1 MEDMQLKEA
10 IEQINISEAVQQEMI
25 QNLRRQEEQ
34 GRYRYHHK
42 PHSIKRSLPA
52 VAAILLA
59 VGIVS
64 IPVQAGIRYLIKER
78 MESIPKEEMEETLEM
93 QKEQTNGADLFSR
106 EYSPNEK
113 QRMEA
118 LFRDYQNGIFP
129 ERQLLIV
136 EEEEQVTEDTLC
148 YLESTGCFYLPDRE
162 LTDEEIL
169 EIIEFNY
176 KREYA
181 LTLDPEVQA
190 VIENHEKEQNEI
202 KTQVQAGGGI
212 SEAEAVAV
220 AQEWMNTFF
229 GVSTDGMEE
238 IIYLDEEWFDVP
250 TYHITYEIQSV
261 CYYYF
266 SISTVDGSIMYIS
279 VSIPSMRNTP
289 RLTEEQAKE
298 RTPQGRRDAQRFL
311 EEQLGI
317 HEEYKAVYAF
327 YIAENGELLSSDI
340 TYFFEKTD
348 GNFDQVAFYYDTNGL
363 SGYTCITRELFEQQ
377 KGWEGAV
384 VVPVDLEN

>member
-10 IEQINISEAVQQEMI
+10 IDQINISEAVQQEMI

-52 VAAILLA
+52 AAAILLA

-64 IPVQAGIRYLIKER
+64 IPVQAGIRYLVKER

-93 QKEQTNGADLFSR
+93 QKEQTNDADLFSR

-250 TYHITYEIQSV
+250 TYHITYYIQSV
-261 CYYYF
+261 CSYYF
-266 SISTVDGSIMYIS
+266 SISTVDGSIMS
-279 VSIPSMRNTP
+279 VSVSRSSMRNTP
-289 RLTEEQAKE
+289 TLTEEQAKE
-298 RTPQGRRDAQRFL
+298 RMPQGRRDAQRFL
-311 EEQLGI
+311 EEQIGI

-327 YIAENGELLSSDI
+327 YIAENGKLLSGDI
-340 TYFFEKTD
+340 TYYFEKTD

-363 SGYTCITRELFEQQ
+363 SGYTCITSELFEQQ